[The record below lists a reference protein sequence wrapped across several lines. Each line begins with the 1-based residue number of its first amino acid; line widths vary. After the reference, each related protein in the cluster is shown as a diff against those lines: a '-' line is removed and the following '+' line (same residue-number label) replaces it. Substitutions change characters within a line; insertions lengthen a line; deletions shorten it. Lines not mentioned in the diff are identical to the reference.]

1 MAHPPL
7 TFEHPIWEILD
18 PPLDIWGKYC
28 RLNHRKS
35 QLFTA
40 TQQKFKNH
48 AIPSAQSNKCYKV
61 VIPAEGSGY
70 TWHDALA
77 ICRDGP
83 GFLPDLASIANADEQ
98 GY

>member
-1 MAHPPL
+1 M
-7 TFEHPIWEILD
+7 
-18 PPLDIWGKYC
+18 
-28 RLNHRKS
+28 
-35 QLFTA
+35 
-40 TQQKFKNH
+40 
-48 AIPSAQSNKCYKV
+48 PSAQSNKCYKV
-61 VIPAEGSGY
+61 VIRAEGRGY